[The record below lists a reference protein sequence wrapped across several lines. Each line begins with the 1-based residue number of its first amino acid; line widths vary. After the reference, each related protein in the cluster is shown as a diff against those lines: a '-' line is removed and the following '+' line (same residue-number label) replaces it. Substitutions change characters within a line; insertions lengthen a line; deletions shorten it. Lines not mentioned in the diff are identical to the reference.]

1 MSCKL
6 FLVPEDVIQS
16 WRAQQRT
23 QKIDRPVETSLDV
36 MDKNMQS
43 ILNNRKLNEHDKEKL
58 YSQKLATFVQMRDN
72 RDPGIEQAPV
82 ESERRKL
89 PDDIM
94 ESVPKLYRTKAMGF
108 LKYLQTDPDI
118 HWDEQGRL
126 VLKGATISKSH
137 IVDLLHDALRYRKK
151 AKRATGWQQL
161 SHHLQ
166 EKNIPQELVG
176 NETWATPPSSTT
188 KTRVPTPSVK
198 VKKKATPASFLLT
211 PGKPRK
217 SKLLG
222 KQKIR
227 DWLRVDGF

>member
-23 QKIDRPVETSLDV
+23 QKINNPVETSLDV

-43 ILNNRKLNEHDKEKL
+43 ILNDRKMNEYDKEKL
-58 YSQKLATFVQMRDN
+58 YSQKLATFVQMRNN
-72 RDPGIEQAPV
+72 REPVNEQATID
-82 ESERRKL
+82 SAKRQL
-89 PDDIM
+89 PEDIM

-118 HWDEQGRL
+118 HWDDQGRL

-151 AKRATGWQQL
+151 AQRATGWQQL
-161 SHHLQ
+161 SQHLQ

-176 NETWATPPSSTT
+176 NETWSTPPSSAT
-188 KTRVPTPSVK
+188 KPRISLPSVK
-198 VKKKATPASFLLT
+198 AKKKATPARFLLT
-211 PGKPRK
+211 PGKPRQ

-227 DWLRVDGF
+227 NWLRVDGF